1 MRTAKHLPGSSR
13 RAAGAV
19 LLAPAFRTRVALVLA
34 QAIAFSVYCG
44 GGTSPPYGQ
53 AAESQ
58 GRWKT
63 GVSFRQQLDAL
74 VGIRWSSNPVRPAL
88 TNLARNQGVA
98 IFLDRR
104 VDPDQKLEHTANN
117 TPLRTLIDN
126 VASQLQLGA
135 CRVGPVIY
143 VGPKETAAVLGTMAV
158 LKDEQSRQ
166 LPAAV
171 RVRVSV
177 AQPCVWPELSMPR
190 ELIEQCVSRVGL
202 QLNGADQVPHDL
214 WPAVDLPPLTFAQ
227 RLSVLLAGFS
237 LTFEYAD
244 DGTAVRL
251 VPLPGGA
258 VLERSYSPRSNA
270 DAVAARIVQRFPA
283 ARVTAAA
290 DKLLVVGPLEVHE
303 AVEELVH
310 GSLRKTPPGKPSRKD
325 KVVYTL
331 RIENKP
337 LGGIVAAVAKRIE
350 REVRFDARVNP
361 KLQELISF
369 EVKQAELDELL
380 RSMLAP
386 VGLDYRLD
394 DETLTIVPAQ

>member
-1 MRTAKHLPGSSR
+1 MRTAKHLRGSSR
-13 RAAGAV
+13 AAAGAV
-19 LLAPAFRTRVALVLA
+19 VRASRARVALLLA
-34 QAIAFSVYCG
+34 QTIAFSAYCC
-44 GGTSPPYGQ
+44 GTSPLGGQ

-63 GVSFRQQLDAL
+63 GVAFRQQLDAL
-74 VGIRWSSNPVRPAL
+74 VGVRWSSNPVRAAL

-104 VDPDQKLEHTANN
+104 ADPDQKLEHTANN
-117 TPLRTLIDN
+117 LPLRTLIDD
-126 VASQLQLGA
+126 VASQLQLGT
-135 CRVGPVIY
+135 CRVGAVVY
-143 VGPKETAAVLGTMAV
+143 VGPKETAAVLGTVAA
-158 LKDEQSRQ
+158 LKEDQTRQ

-171 RVRVSV
+171 RARAST

-202 QLNGADQVPHDL
+202 RLNGADQVPHDL

-227 RLSVLLAGFS
+227 RLSLLLAGFG

-251 VPLPGGA
+251 VPLPREA
-258 VLERSYSPRSNA
+258 VLERSYSPRGSA
-270 DAVAARIVQRFPA
+270 DAVAARVVQRFPA

-290 DKLLVVGPLEVHE
+290 GKLLVVGPIEVHE
-303 AVEELVH
+303 AVEDLVH
-310 GSLRKTPPGKPSRKD
+310 GAPRKTPTGKPSAKGT
-325 KVVYTL
+325 VVYTL

-337 LGGIVAAVAKRIE
+337 LGGVVAAVAKRIE
-350 REVRFDARVNP
+350 REVRFDPRVSP

-380 RSMLAP
+380 RSMLTP